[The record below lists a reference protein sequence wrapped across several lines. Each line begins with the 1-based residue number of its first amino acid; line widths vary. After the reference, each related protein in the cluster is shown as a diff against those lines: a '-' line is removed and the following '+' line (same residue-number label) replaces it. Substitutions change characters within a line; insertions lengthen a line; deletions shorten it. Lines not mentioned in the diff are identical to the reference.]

1 MGDVTVLSGLSGCVD
16 CDTEYF
22 NGTEWKK
29 ISDYSYGD
37 KVLQYNKDGSAELVY
52 PTDYI
57 KNNVIIYL

>member
-37 KVLQYNKDGSAELVY
+37 KSSTN
-52 PTDYI
+52 TI
-57 KNNVIIYL
+57 KMEAQN